1 MIVEKLNSSSAQSV
15 QFTQKTSLMSK
26 MCLSFFKLLP
36 TLNLSK
42 VGLFKVSN
50 VVLFD
55 YRLPRQHMYQGV
67 PSDMCL
73 SDSYTI
79 GSDIML
85 SDYSLS
91 GQHLHQD
98 VPPGL
103 RLSDNYTR

>member
-1 MIVEKLNSSSAQSV
+1 
-15 QFTQKTSLMSK
+15 MSK

-55 YRLPRQHMYQGV
+55 YRLPRQHLYQGV
-67 PSDMCL
+67 PSGMCL

-85 SDYSLS
+85 SDYNLS

-98 VPPGL
+98 VPSRL